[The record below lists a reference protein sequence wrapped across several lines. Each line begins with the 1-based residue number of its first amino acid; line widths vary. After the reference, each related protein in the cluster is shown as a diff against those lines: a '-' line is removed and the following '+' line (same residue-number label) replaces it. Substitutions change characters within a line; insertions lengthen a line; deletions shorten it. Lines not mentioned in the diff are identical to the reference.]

1 MLEELNAIMCHSAEM
16 VTCLWHP
23 TVTLETHAIVSA
35 DHFGFRWT
43 GENIKT
49 NEILEASSSCTRTF
63 SLSTRCRLVGYIRI
77 ANSLQSWL
85 RRLRYPPAL
94 PPRALHA
101 TFHPLTPT
109 LHMFSNLGRSMEPV
123 LWGEHA
129 A

>member
-23 TVTLETHAIVSA
+23 TVALETYAIEIA

-49 NEILEASSSCTRTF
+49 NEILEAWSSCTRTF
-63 SLSTRCRLVGYIRI
+63 SLSTRCRLVDYIRI

-109 LHMFSNLGRSMEPV
+109 FDIVFKLRRSMEPV
-123 LWGEHA
+123 RWREHA